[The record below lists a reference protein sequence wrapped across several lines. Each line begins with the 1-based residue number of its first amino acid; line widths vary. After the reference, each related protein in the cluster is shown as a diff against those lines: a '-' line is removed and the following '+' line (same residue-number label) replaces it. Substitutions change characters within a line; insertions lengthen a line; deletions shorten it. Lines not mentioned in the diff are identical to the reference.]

1 MDTLR
6 MERISAPWKT
16 PAYMMGP
23 ALWMMLDEQNAPEV
37 EKPLGQL
44 TLFEEVSA

>member
-1 MDTLR
+1 

-16 PAYMMGP
+16 PAYLMGP
-23 ALWMMLDEQNAPEV
+23 ALWMLLEEQNAPEV

>member
-1 MDTLR
+1 
-6 MERISAPWKT
+6 
-16 PAYMMGP
+16 MMGP
-23 ALWMMLDEQNAPEV
+23 ALWMLLDEEHASEV